1 MIGSSARFQS
11 LEEGG
16 YGELILSIDRR
27 IWMIWAMDSSAL
39 ILNSRITVLDYETT
53 GSVRGF
59 PTEPW
64 QIGMV
69 TLENGKVDS
78 DSMFESLLK
87 VDANRPFNPHAPGRH
102 GVLRDEIASAPA
114 PQDLWPSIRS
124 HLTDYPLCAHNV
136 GTEKKFTR
144 RMAPMH
150 QFGIWIDTLRI
161 ARKVWPG
168 CSSYA
173 LDDLIVLLGLKPDV
187 DELCNGKEA
196 HDALYDAVA
205 SAMLLE
211 HLLAQPGWESIT
223 VSELAGM

>member
-1 MIGSSARFQS
+1 M
-11 LEEGG
+11 
-16 YGELILSIDRR
+16 
-27 IWMIWAMDSSAL
+27 AMDLTMA
-39 ILNSRITVLDYETT
+39 IFNARITVLDYETT

-69 TLENGKVDS
+69 TLEQGKVKA

-87 VDANRPFNPHAPGRH
+87 VEASRPFNPHAPGRH
-102 GVLRDEIASAPA
+102 SRLRDEIDKAPT

-124 HLTDYPLCAHNV
+124 RLTEYPLCAHNV

-144 RMAPMH
+144 LMAPMH

-168 CSSYA
+168 CPSYA
-173 LDDLIVLLGLKPDV
+173 LDDLIAMLDLKPRIDA
-187 DELCNGKEA
+187 LCAGKES

-211 HLLAQPGWESIT
+211 HLFAQPGWGDIT
-223 VSELAGM
+223 VGELAGM

>member
-1 MIGSSARFQS
+1 M
-11 LEEGG
+11 
-16 YGELILSIDRR
+16 
-27 IWMIWAMDSSAL
+27 AMDSTMA
-39 ILNSRITVLDYETT
+39 IFNARITVLDYETT

-69 TLENGKVDS
+69 TLDGGKVDS

-87 VDANRPFNPHAPGRH
+87 VDANRPFNPYAPGRH
-102 GVLRDEIASAPA
+102 AMLRDEIAAAPT
-114 PQDLWPSIRS
+114 PQELWLQVRPR
-124 HLTDYPLCAHNV
+124 LTEFPLCAHNV

-144 RMAPMH
+144 AMAPMH

-161 ARKVWPG
+161 ARKVWPD

-173 LDDLIVLLGLKPDV
+173 LDDLIVLLDLKAEIN
-187 DELCNGKEA
+187 ELCEGKEA

-205 SAMLLE
+205 SAKLLE
-211 HLLAQPGWESIT
+211 HLLAQPGWGDVT
-223 VSELAGM
+223 VGDLAGM